1 MRPTLVVTN
10 DFGPRA
16 GGIESFVNALV
27 ERLPRGSVVVHT
39 SDQEGAPEY
48 DERLLRDYDIAVVRD
63 PMKMLVPTR
72 NATKRV
78 VATVKKYG
86 CTQVWFGAAAPLGL
100 MAPALKRAGVVRSLA
115 TTHGHEVWWAKTPGS
130 RQLLRRIGESVDS
143 ITYLGEYTRSRIA
156 DALSTRAISAMR
168 QLTPGVDEKHFH
180 PGIDAT
186 DLREKLGIGDRPV
199 IVVVGRLVHRKGQD
213 RLIDALPLIHKE
225 IPRAAL
231 LICGEGPLR
240 SDFEKQAAKL
250 HLTDD
255 VFFAGRLSWEDLPRY
270 LSVGDVFA
278 MPSRNRLGGLEVEG
292 LGIVYLEASACGL
305 PVIAGDSGGAPDAV
319 LEGETGFIVDGN
331 SIIDISSRAI
341 QLLHDPDLR
350 ARMGACGRA
359 WVEERWRWDQIAEQH
374 QALLAGDL

>member
-39 SDQEGAPEY
+39 SDQEGAREY
-48 DERLLRDYDIAVVRD
+48 DEHLLREFDIEVVRD

-78 VATVKKYG
+78 VATAKKYG

-100 MAPALKRAGVVRSLA
+100 MAPALKRAGIRRTLA
-115 TTHGHEVWWAKTPGS
+115 TTHGHELWWAKAPGS
-130 RQLLRRIGESVDS
+130 RQLMHRIGEQVDS
-143 ITYLGEYTRSRIA
+143 VTYLGEYTRSRIA
-156 DALSTRAISAMR
+156 QALSDRAIASMR

-180 PGIDAT
+180 PGIDASG
-186 DLREKLGIGDRPV
+186 LKEKLGIGDRPV

-213 RLIDALPLIHKE
+213 RLIDALPLIHQE
-225 IPRAAL
+225 VPRAAL

-240 SDFEKQAAKL
+240 DDLKKQVAQL
-250 HLTDD
+250 NLESD
-255 VFFAGRLSWEDLPRY
+255 VFFAGRVSWEELPLYISAGDL
-270 LSVGDVFA
+270 FA

-319 LEGETGFIVDGN
+319 LEGESGFVVDGT
-331 SIIDISSRAI
+331 SAVEISRRAI
-341 QLLHDPDLR
+341 QLLQDPALR
-350 ARMGACGRA
+350 ARMGARGRL
-359 WVEERWRWDQIAEQH
+359 WVEEKWRWDQVAARH

>member
-240 SDFEKQAAKL
+240 SDFENQAAKL
-250 HLTDD
+250 HLIDD
-255 VFFAGRLSWEDLPRY
+255 VFFTGRLSWEDLPRY

-331 SIIDISSRAI
+331 SITDISSRAI
-341 QLLHDPDLR
+341 QLLQDPDLR
-350 ARMGACGRA
+350 ARMGARGRA
-359 WVEERWRWDQIAEQH
+359 WVEEKWRWDQIAEQH